1 MMPPPLPRRFWE
13 ALLLAVWGSALSL
26 AMVIPAW
33 ADDPA
38 DGRIRQTIRVALVCY
53 FVAVA
58 GLLVPRI
65 GLRFTRLVWTLGW
78 LAYLVH
84 VSMAFHLA
92 FGWSHAAAVDHTR
105 ERSGVG
111 EGIYASH
118 LFTLLWTADVGWWW
132 VAPRGH
138 ATRPRW
144 IAFALHGFMAFVVFN
159 ATVVYETGLIR
170 WAGAVGFAALA
181 ALLARRFRRGL

>member
-1 MMPPPLPRRFWE
+1 MTPLPRSRIE
-13 ALLLAVWGSALSL
+13 AMVVAVWSL
-26 AMVIPAW
+26 ALTVALVCPMC

-38 DGRIRQTIRVALVCY
+38 DGRIRQTIRVALACY

-65 GLRFTRLVWTLGW
+65 GPRFTRLVWTLGW
-78 LAYLVH
+78 VAYLVH
-84 VSMAFHLA
+84 VAMAFDLA
-92 FGWSHAAAVDHTR
+92 FGWSHAAAVVHTR

-132 VAPRGH
+132 FAPRGH
-138 ATRPRW
+138 AMRPRW
-144 IAFALHGFMAFVVFN
+144 IAFALHGFMAFMVFN

-170 WAGAVGFAALA
+170 WGGVTGFAV
-181 ALLARRFRRGL
+181 LLALRVRRGS